1 MNFAVSPS
9 HLGIAV
15 LIVPGGSFFHAQANV
30 SVDITEEL
38 SSNVRMSPRV
48 AQRDALSAKVSSQ
61 ARSMLALFLA
71 WDQYYLSLREAGAS
85 RRILS
90 KHGTEEL
97 KPVVHLMGI
106 EKFVTGLCVEI
117 GRM

>member
-1 MNFAVSPS
+1 
-9 HLGIAV
+9 
-15 LIVPGGSFFHAQANV
+15 
-30 SVDITEEL
+30 
-38 SSNVRMSPRV
+38 
-48 AQRDALSAKVSSQ
+48 
-61 ARSMLALFLA
+61 MLALFLA